1 MPRHKGD
8 HDARRRD
15 VSAAVWRVLVAR
27 GFGGLTL
34 RAVAT
39 EMGAT
44 TGLITHYFP
53 SKKDLLAHALTVLD
67 EHRATRPRRTA
78 PECPAPPEGL
88 PALRAALMETLPLT
102 REAVADSRI
111 WVSSWDAAL
120 ADPSLTSGHGARYAR
135 SRERIRHHVRAA
147 QLRGSSRLPT
157 RMRPPR
163 WCSPSYSA
171 WSCRRCSAPRSCRR
185 RGRSDSSTASL
196 PRWPPRPEARDGIA
210 RSSPSPGSDRPVD
223 RHHVDI
229 RRLRSGTARSEQLS
243 RAKGGR
249 RGARRCPGPTRRCPG
264 GCGTWA
270 HGRPGGWS

>member
-147 QLRGSSRLPT
+147 QLRGELPVSDPDETAAVVQSFVLGLVVQALFSAEELPAARQVRLLDGFLAT
-157 RMRPPR
+157 LA
-163 WCSPSYSA
+163 SA
-171 WSCRRCSAPRSCRR
+171 A
-185 RGRSDSSTASL
+185 
-196 PRWPPRPEARDGIA
+196 
-210 RSSPSPGSDRPVD
+210 
-223 RHHVDI
+223 
-229 RRLRSGTARSEQLS
+229 
-243 RAKGGR
+243 GG
-249 RGARRCPGPTRRCPG
+249 P
-264 GCGTWA
+264 
-270 HGRPGGWS
+270 